1 MKKSL
6 IELAKSILIVLLM
19 CSMLLMMVA
28 SLPAAQVRQMPWLS
42 RLMQPLAS
50 VLGLPGEDLTYLETV
65 LPVMDAASPLAISVR
80 NETGRYTAMWDM
92 ELLDDAYEE
101 LGGILGQ
108 ALDTAS
114 GPVRMEMSRLTRVLS
129 GVSVWFSY
137 EGKLPAG
144 LLAEWL
150 DASMKEEA
158 ETPIGAFV
166 LAVEEDTAA
175 LYLVGEEVVRMDTEV
190 NAQTLAFMLSEYYP
204 DGSSFGF
211 EVHEDLPDLH
221 LLPGEGQT
229 ISGVSRVRAVT
240 QRKLEQL
247 ATDLGF
253 NPYGDTNYTD
263 AAGDTY
269 FTEQGSAL
277 RVSHSGMLTLTS
289 TASAKF
295 TAADTQSDTL
305 AEEARRLVE
314 LAAGDTL
321 GDARLYLTGLER
333 TAEETVLT
341 FRHVVDGIP
350 VETAEG
356 IGARVTFSG
365 TAVTGMEL
373 QLVTY
378 VLREQPQYVL
388 PPVQAAA
395 ILPAGGELR
404 LIYRDTGNSVL
415 AGWHMPEEQ
424 SRQTQ

>member
-1 MKKSL
+1 MKKSI
-6 IELAKSILIVLLM
+6 IELVKTILIVVLL
-19 CSMLLMMVA
+19 CSMLLLMVA
-28 SLPAAQVRQMPWLS
+28 SLPAARVQQMPWLF
-42 RLMQPLAS
+42 RLMQPLAPM
-50 VLGLPGEDLTYLETV
+50 LGLPGEDLTYLETV
-65 LPVMDAASPLAISVR
+65 LPVMDAASPLAVSVK

-92 ELLDDAYEE
+92 EQLDEAYEE

-114 GPVRMEMSRLTRVLS
+114 QPVRVAEPYLTRVLS

-144 LLAEWL
+144 LLAAWL
-150 DASMKEEA
+150 DASMETEA
-158 ETPIGAFV
+158 ETQISAFV
-166 LAVEEDTAA
+166 LAVEEDTAV
-175 LYLVGEEVVRMDTEV
+175 LYLVGDEIVRMDTEV

-204 DGSSFGF
+204 NGSSFGF
-211 EVHEDLPDLH
+211 ETHEDLPDLH
-221 LLPGEGQT
+221 LLPGEGQS

-263 AAGDTY
+263 TAGDTY
-269 FTEQGSAL
+269 FTEQGSSL
-277 RVSHSGMLTLTS
+277 QISHSGMLTLTY
-289 TASAKF
+289 TAAARF
-295 TAADTQSDTL
+295 TAADTQADTL

-321 GDARLYLTGLER
+321 GDARLYLTGLEQ
-333 TAEETVLT
+333 TGDEAVLT

-350 VETAEG
+350 VETADG
-356 IGARVTFSG
+356 IGAKVTFSG
-365 TAVTGMEL
+365 PAVTGMEL

-378 VLREQPQYVL
+378 VLRDQPQYVL

-395 ILPAGGELR
+395 ILPSGEELR
-404 LIYRDTGNSVL
+404 LIYRDTGSGVL
-415 AGWHMPEEQ
+415 AGWSMPEKH
-424 SRQTQ
+424 SLQTQ